1 MLARLPRPIAL
12 LLAALLIGAS
22 LWCFAS
28 PSQQLSL
35 AKPGHYTDMRLY
47 RDIVA
52 QMQLGKPYHQA
63 AAELQRAKGYPL
75 KPFFTMREP
84 TLSWFAARFGW
95 EPLQKV
101 AVLLLLVNIAVWL
114 FALPTSLTRTERIGA
129 LFGIISGSVAV
140 AIPAAMPIT
149 ELWCGL
155 LISLALALTIAARKH
170 WWAPMVVIAA
180 ALALREMALPFLLL
194 AGALT
199 AWERRWKELVGWAIV
214 LAGFL
219 IGMGFHAAAV
229 LEQIR
234 PGDPASPGWTGL
246 VGLSGVLMALDHTS
260 AWIIVWQPLGLFVC
274 LLPVLGWGAMSG
286 RNWLFA
292 LLLLL
297 GYALMIALF
306 SRPDIFYW
314 GYLISPTWFAGLALV
329 PRGVWQLGQAIARP
343 QTHQPIH
350 PGH

>member
-12 LLAALLIGAS
+12 LIAALLIAAS
-22 LWCFAS
+22 LWCFVS
-28 PSQQLSL
+28 PSQQVPL
-35 AKPGHYTDMRLY
+35 AKPGQYTDMRLY
-47 RDIVA
+47 RDIVTQVQA
-52 QMQLGKPYHQA
+52 GKPYHQA
-63 AAELQRAKGYPL
+63 AAELQRANGYPL
-75 KPFFTMREP
+75 KPFITVREP
-84 TLSWFAARFGW
+84 TLAWLAARFGW
-95 EPLQKV
+95 DALQKV
-101 AVLLLLVNIAVWL
+101 AGLLVLANIGVWL
-114 FALPTSLTRTERIGA
+114 FAMPTSLTKAERIGA
-129 LFGIISGSVAV
+129 LFGIVSGSVAV
-140 AIPAAMPIT
+140 AVPAAMPIS

-155 LISLALALTIAARKH
+155 LISIALGLTIAARRH
-170 WWAPMVVIAA
+170 WWGPMVVIAA

-194 AGALT
+194 AGVFA
-199 AWERRWKELVGWAIV
+199 AWERRWKELAGWSIV

-229 LEQIR
+229 LEQVR
-234 PGDPASPGWTGL
+234 PGDPGSPGWLGL

-260 AWIIVWQPLGLFVC
+260 AAIILWQPLGLFVC

-314 GYLISPTWFAGLALV
+314 GFLISPSWFAGLALV
-329 PRGVWQLGQAIARP
+329 PRGMWQLGRAIAHAP
-343 QTHQPIH
+343 TPLAH
-350 PGH
+350 